1 MVPSSRGYIDM
12 ALLLTQAL
20 FDDFCLY
27 CTIPVFLAFANKV
40 MNGGRPSPRSRSNR
54 LPGGGWRRG
63 DDRRPIVAGDR
74 VRQLPRCEPG
84 TGGPAS
90 GVAAEVGHLELRARR
105 REVEG
110 AAAVDDYRNDG
121 ARDAVLSARVPGG

>member
-40 MNGGRPSPRSRSNR
+40 MNGGRPSPRPRSHR

-63 DDRRPIVAGDR
+63 DDRRRIVAGDR
-74 VRQLPRCEPG
+74 VPQVPRCVLR

-90 GVAAEVGHLELRARR
+90 GVDAEVGRLE
-105 REVEG
+105 
-110 AAAVDDYRNDG
+110 
-121 ARDAVLSARVPGG
+121 LSARGRDLAG